1 MNEKYR
7 EIYRERKE
15 EVKDMISA
23 ADFLVE
29 KGRKEGLEKGI
40 EKGSEN
46 TTLRNIQA
54 LMKNLSIT
62 KEEAMNL
69 LQVPEDKRAYYL
81 TKI

>member
-1 MNEKYR
+1 
-7 EIYRERKE
+7 
-15 EVKDMISA
+15 MISA

-29 KGRKEGLEKGI
+29 KGRKEGLEKGMEKGI

-69 LQVPEDKRAYYL
+69 LQVPEDKKAYYL
-81 TKI
+81 SKI

>member
-1 MNEKYR
+1 MIGKYR
-7 EIYRERKE
+7 EIYIERKE

-29 KGRKEGLEKGI
+29 KGRKEGLEKG
-40 EKGSEN
+40 SEN

-54 LMKNLSIT
+54 LMKTLSIT

-69 LQVPEDKRAYYL
+69 LQVPEDKKAYYL
-81 TKI
+81 SKI